1 MFISKNLLFVFF
13 VSALQFHSDANPNV
27 SIRNPAV
34 EGVKSSDQ
42 LATLVQA
49 AVDVAH
55 EVGLIKRLTDD
66 DSRKRR
72 TSDVASIQPISLFPS
87 PFPRSAYQQAMDVHT
102 GMQKLYFL
110 VSCDFDFLVEATE
123 GMDKSNNLYGRMIE
137 MMKEIHRE
145 GQRQPYTL
153 FLTRSDYMVDS
164 TTDERDG
171 QQRFGLKQVEM
182 NIGSVVGSA
191 MGPRTAEMHR
201 RMLQRMRMDASN
213 VPENRAFNTLARGL
227 FQAWLR
233 FGDPNAVVV
242 FAVLQGSMHRF
253 DERAVEYELQRIS
266 DWQVKVVRLSSKEAY
281 AKLQLD
287 PNDFTLRLTAD
298 GRAVAVVYSRSGP
311 LPEWTEEEWEARKR
325 IERSTAIKT
334 STVFSALSSSKR
346 VQQLLAQPGMIERF
360 MPEPKDRQMVEAI
373 RQTFVGLWGL
383 ENEDKPTQQLI
394 QLAIDNPHLY
404 VLKPQ
409 NEGGGHNYFDD
420 ELKQKLLQ
428 FTREERAAHTLMQR
442 IWPVTAKNFMVRP
455 MEEAVLDDTVVELG
469 MFGYLLGDKRDK
481 SIVHNKQHGYL
492 VRTKPA
498 SSAEGGISAGG
509 VYDSLN
515 LF

>member
-1 MFISKNLLFVFF
+1 MPRIADRTSRIAARRQPCLLLRNLKLSIS
-13 VSALQFHSDANPNV
+13 
-27 SIRNPAV
+27 NPAV
-34 EGVKSSDQ
+34 EAVRSSDQ
-42 LATLVQA
+42 LATLVEA

-55 EVGLIKRLTDD
+55 EVGLIKRLSDD

-72 TSDVASIQPISLFPS
+72 NSDVASIQAISLFPS

-110 VSCDFDFLVEATE
+110 VSCDFDFLVKATE

-253 DERAVEYELQRIS
+253 DERAIEYELQRIS

-281 AKLQLD
+281 SKLQLD

-346 VQQLLAQPGMIERF
+346 VQQLLALPGMIERF
-360 MPEPKDRQMVEAI
+360 LPEPKDREMVEAI

-383 ENEDKPTQQLI
+383 EKNAHI
-394 QLAIDNPHLY
+394 
-404 VLKPQ
+404 
-409 NEGGGHNYFDD
+409 
-420 ELKQKLLQ
+420 LQ
-428 FTREERAAHTLMQR
+428 
-442 IWPVTAKNFMVRP
+442 NFMVRP
-455 MEEAVLDDTVVELG
+455 MEEAVLDDTIVELG
-469 MFGYLLGDKRDK
+469 MFGYLLGDKRDR
-481 SIVHNKQHGYL
+481 SIVRNKQHGYL

-498 SSAEGGISAGG
+498 SSAEGGIGAGG